1 MNSKLINLGGSSGLF
16 ITSFTQ
22 VTNTTNVYMTVTVV
36 GDEGAQY
43 ELTQVTGTQT
53 IPASGVNT
61 HVIYWSRPTCTNQSS
76 NTSSTITV
84 LEGTEIAEGVPT
96 TVTSSSVNGT
106 TSSGSGTPPSVS
118 PSSGNFVLSQG
129 DTVTFTFSGGTNV
142 YRILGRISGSSPS
155 TYYTP
160 WNKNIYNGGNGSWT
174 ISWKAAGASPTG
186 LYMNYYYNTCVSGD
200 ATEYLSGISLST
212 I

>member
-22 VTNTTNVYMTVTVV
+22 VTNTTDVYMTVTVA
-36 GDEGAQY
+36 GSEGAQY
-43 ELTQVTGTQT
+43 ELTQVAGTQT

-61 HVIYWSRPTCTNQSS
+61 HVIYWSRPTCSNQSS

-84 LEGTEIAEGVPT
+84 LEGTEIAAGVPT

-106 TSSGSGTPPSVS
+106 TASGSGTPPSVS
-118 PSSGNFVLSQG
+118 PSSGNFVLAQG
-129 DTVTFTFSGGTNV
+129 DSVTLTFSGGTNV
-142 YRILGRISGSSPS
+142 YRILGRISGSSRS
-155 TYYTP
+155 TYYNGWT
-160 WNKNIYNGGNGSWT
+160 KSIYNGGNGSWT
-174 ISWKAAGASPTG
+174 ISWKAAGASSTAI
-186 LYMNYYYNTCVSGD
+186 YMNYYYNTCISGFS
-200 ATEYLSGISLST
+200 AGFLGINVST